1 LIPAFLYYQPHHL
14 SPAMDDL
21 LFAFIRL
28 MTWPYR
34 AWKTSLENSR
44 IGISQSERDT
54 LRFWKRFA
62 IFGTLFILLAVG
74 GLIAILIFNA

>member
-1 LIPAFLYYQPHHL
+1 
-14 SPAMDDL
+14 MDHL
-21 LFAFIRL
+21 LFALIRL
-28 MTWPYR
+28 MIWPYI

-44 IGISQSERDT
+44 VGISPSDRDT

-74 GLIAILIFNA
+74 GFIALLSFNA